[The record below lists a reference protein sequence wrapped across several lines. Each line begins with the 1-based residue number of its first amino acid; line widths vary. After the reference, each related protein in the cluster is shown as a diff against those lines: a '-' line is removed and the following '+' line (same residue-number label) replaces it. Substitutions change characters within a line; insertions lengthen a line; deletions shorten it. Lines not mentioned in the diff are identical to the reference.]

1 MDKKII
7 ELVENIKKELG
18 EYECIKEYRKLK
30 ALIDK
35 DEYIKNLKIE
45 IDNAKKNLVHEI
57 RDIYS
62 HSVAKDHYLSLKKQ
76 FDEHPLIKNY
86 QIVKEECYNLLKE
99 VATILSA

>member
-1 MDKKII
+1 MDKRII
-7 ELVENIKKELG
+7 ELVENINDDLK

-35 DEYIKNLKIE
+35 DEYIKNLKKE

-57 RDIYS
+57 RDINSYS
-62 HSVAKDHYLSLKKQ
+62 LAKDHYLSLKKQ

-86 QIVKEECYNLLKE
+86 LTVKEECYDLLKE

>member
-18 EYECIKEYRKLK
+18 EYACIKEYRRLK
-30 ALIDK
+30 TLISN
-35 DEYIKNLKIE
+35 DEYIANLQKQ
-45 IDNAKKNLVHEI
+45 IDDAKKNLVHQI

>member
-1 MDKKII
+1 MDKQII

-18 EYECIKEYRKLK
+18 EYGCIKEYRRLK
-30 ALIDK
+30 TLISN
-35 DEYIKNLKIE
+35 DEYIANLQKQ
-45 IDNAKKNLVHEI
+45 IDDAKKNLVHQI

-62 HSVAKDHYLSLKKQ
+62 HSMAKDHYLSLKKQ

-99 VATILSA
+99 IATILSV